1 MQSIINFITD
11 RFYTNSREVT
21 HTQSLESGD
30 IPTNF
35 ICPLSKKIMVE
46 PVTTMTGH
54 NYDKSSI
61 LNYFSNFGEGVL
73 IPSPHDNTIMINKE
87 LLSNISLQ
95 NEIKEFN
102 NNRTSDVDITY
113 GINYNE
119 TKSEVDIVISLK
131 PNTNAKIGKKYICL
145 VLDVSGSMNYAAAE
159 IESGDGEKGF
169 KFTRLDLIK
178 HASKVVS
185 QILTEDDYLS
195 IVTYSTDAKVVMD
208 FTPMD
213 VQGKAFANRV
223 ILDLHVD
230 GATYIDRAVNV
241 AFNHCNNSDI
251 SNDANCSILLLTDG
265 EPSDNV
271 ETIKQ
276 SVKNKMLISKNT
288 TLSTFIFGNNA
299 NSKLLNNMAET
310 GSGMYSYIND
320 ASMIGTVFSN
330 FIANVS
336 NTIINKAKIVV
347 RSTDIHTPLYNT
359 IIDNSQNITITNLH
373 SGCARNILYKK
384 KLQPGTD
391 FKFEFDIIT
400 DKSTRS
406 FKITTLENTNL
417 ENVCVQNI
425 RHTFIKILSDL
436 IIHASENINQN
447 IWNINHIDSVL
458 DQLIS
463 IIKSNILIYPSNVF
477 LLGMLCDLES
487 ANPDEGQVKKAFS
500 YQQWYKNWGQHYVLS
515 VIRANWLEETSNYKT
530 PSIAPYASDKF
541 IEIRDKADFVF
552 TSIPPPEPSIK
563 PYNSTTYVQ
572 PSAQVYASTFYGGC
586 LDGECPVDVES
597 GKKYISD
604 IKKGDVVIHSRGT
617 SRVKCLVRHDTHNE
631 VTEYAVLCKTSEQSI
646 LPLKITKWHPVK
658 TEGIFNG
665 NPTFPNDVVEFTK
678 LSITNYFVS
687 EKPKYV
693 YNIVMED
700 GDYPWFT
707 VNDFECVALGHKEK
721 VNTVLAHDYYAEK
734 VIDDLK
740 QMDGWENG
748 LVTVSQKKVRDP
760 NTSLVIGLAHDIHKE
775 TE

>member
-1 MQSIINFITD
+1 MQSIINFITN
-11 RFYTNSREVT
+11 RFSTNPGDKI
-21 HTQSLESGD
+21 HTQSLIESGD
-30 IPTNF
+30 IPINF

-46 PVTTMTGH
+46 PVTTITGH

-61 LNYFSNFGEGVL
+61 LNYFSNFGDGGLV
-73 IPSPHDNTIMINKE
+73 PSPHDDTIMINKE
-87 LLSNISLQ
+87 IIPNISLQ

-145 VLDVSGSMNYAAAE
+145 VLDVSGSMNYASAE

-208 FTPMD
+208 FIPMD
-213 VQGKAFANRV
+213 VQGKATANRA
-223 ILDLHVD
+223 ILALYVD

-276 SVKNKMLISKNT
+276 SVKSKMLISKNT

-299 NSKLLNNMAET
+299 NSKLLNKMAET

-336 NTIINKAKIVV
+336 NTTVNKAKIVV
-347 RSTDIHTPLYNT
+347 HDTKVYAPLYYRM
-359 IIDNSQNITITNLH
+359 IDNSQYITITNLH
-373 SGCARNILYKK
+373 GGCVRNILYKK
-384 KLQPGTD
+384 KLQSGAD
-391 FKFEFDIIT
+391 FRFEFDIIT
-400 DKSTRS
+400 DKTTRS
-406 FKITTLENTNL
+406 YKITTLEDTNI

-436 IIHASENINQN
+436 IVYASENTNQHM
-447 IWNINHIDSVL
+447 WDINHINSAL
-458 DQLIS
+458 SQLIS

-477 LLGMLCDLES
+477 LLGMLRDLES
-487 ANPDEGQVKKAFS
+487 ANPDEGQVIKAFS
-500 YQQWYKNWGQHYVLS
+500 NQQWYKNWGQHYVLS

-552 TSIPPPEPSIK
+552 ISIPPPEPSIK

-572 PSAQVYASTFYGGC
+572 PSAQAYANTFYGGC

-604 IKKGDVVIHSRGT
+604 IKKGDVVRHSQGT

-631 VTEYAVLCKTSEQSI
+631 ITEYAVLCKTSEQSI

-700 GDYPWFT
+700 DDYPWFT

-740 QMDGWENG
+740 QMDGWESG
-748 LVTVSQKKVRDP
+748 LVTVSQKKVRDSK
-760 NTSLVIGLAHDIHKE
+760 TSLVIGLASDIYK
-775 TE
+775 

>member
-1 MQSIINFITD
+1 MQSIRNF
-11 RFYTNSREVT
+11 FSMFSTNPSKEIQ
-21 HTQSLESGD
+21 TQSLEIVD
-30 IPTNF
+30 TPTNF
-35 ICPLSKKIMVE
+35 ICPLSKKIMIE
-46 PVTTMTGH
+46 PVTTITGH

-61 LNYFSNFGEGVL
+61 LNYFSNFGESGLV
-73 IPSPHDNTIMINKE
+73 PSPHDDTITINKE
-87 LLSNISLQ
+87 IIPNISLQ

-113 GINYNE
+113 GINYAE

-145 VLDVSGSMNYAAAE
+145 VLDISGSMNYAAAE

-185 QILTEDDYLS
+185 QILCEDDYLS
-195 IVTYSTDAKVVMD
+195 IVTYSTDSKVVMD
-208 FTPMD
+208 FTPMN
-213 VQGKAFANRV
+213 VRGKEIANRA
-223 ILDLHVD
+223 ILALYVD

-276 SVKNKMLISKNT
+276 TVKNKMLISKNT

-299 NSKLLNNMAET
+299 NSKLLNKMAEI

-336 NTIINKAKIVV
+336 NTTVNKAKIVV
-347 RSTDIHTPLYNT
+347 HDTKVYAPLYYRM
-359 IIDNSQNITITNLH
+359 IDDSQYITITNLH
-373 SGCARNILYKK
+373 DGCVRNILYKK
-384 KLQPGTD
+384 KIQPGTD

-406 FKITTLENTNL
+406 YKITTLEKTNI

-436 IIHASENINQN
+436 IVHTSDNINQN

-458 DQLIS
+458 TQLIS

-477 LLGMLCDLES
+477 LSGMLRDLEATNS
-487 ANPDEGQVKKAFS
+487 DEGQVKKAFS

-552 TSIPPPEPSIK
+552 ISIPPPQPSIK
-563 PYNSTTYVQ
+563 PFNSTTYVQ
-572 PSAQVYASTFYGGC
+572 PSAQTYAETFYGGC

-604 IKKGDVVIHSRGT
+604 IKKGDVVKHSHGS
-617 SRVKCLVRHDTHNE
+617 SRVKCLVRHDTHDE
-631 VTEYAVLCKTSEQSI
+631 VTEYAVLCKTNEQNI

-700 GDYPWFT
+700 DDYPWFT
-707 VNDFECVALGHKEK
+707 VNNFECVALGHKEK
-721 VNTVLAHDYYAEK
+721 VNTVLAHDYYAER

-740 QMDGWENG
+740 KLDGWDNG

-760 NTSLVIGLAHDIHKE
+760 STSLVIGLYDIDK
-775 TE
+775 